1 MALVEFTQPLKGF
14 YLLTLNQPEKRNA
27 LSPNLVNEFKILLDE
42 IYSDTSCKVLG
53 ITGNGNTFC
62 SGADLGMLQK
72 MQSNTKEENLAD
84 TESLAELYQ
93 MLWNFPVPTLGIV
106 NGSVMA
112 GGLGL
117 LTTLDYPLAADNPSA
132 KFGFSEVRIGF
143 VPAIVANYLLRKLP
157 GSRAR
162 WLLMSGEIFSLTQ
175 AMEYGLIMEKTALDL
190 LMERATE
197 IAEKM
202 IKNNSREAMVTTK
215 ALINRITELRIDE
228 GVEDA
233 IGVNVEARQT
243 NSCKEGI
250 AAFLEK
256 RKPNWGGVGGNADSA
271 DL

>member
-1 MALVEFTQPLKGF
+1 MSLIEFSQPIKGF
-14 YLLTLNQPEKRNA
+14 YLLTFNQPEKRNA
-27 LSPNLVNEFKILLDE
+27 LSPDLVNEFKILLDE

-72 MQSNTKEENLAD
+72 MQSNSKEENLAD
-84 TESLAELYQ
+84 TESLADLYQ

-106 NGSVMA
+106 NGSAMA

-117 LTTLDYPLAADNPSA
+117 LTTLDYPIAADDSSA

-157 GSRAR
+157 GNTAR
-162 WLLMSGEIFSLTQ
+162 WLSISGEIFSLAQ
-175 AMEYGLIMEKTALDL
+175 AMEYGLIMEKTTPDL

-197 IAEKM
+197 IAAKI
-202 IKNNSREAMVTTK
+202 IKNNSREAMVATK
-215 ALINRITELRIDE
+215 ALINRIAELPIDE
-228 GVEDA
+228 GVKDA
-233 IGVNVEARQT
+233 IEVNVEARQT

-256 RKPNWGGVGGNADSA
+256 RKPSWGGWDRNADDA
-271 DL
+271 D